1 MLMAFI
7 LGIWYLFENKTR
19 YSGILLS
26 KVRFQINS
34 GSQMEMTCDLCGIP
48 APDALGVYAANVD
61 GSGIRMPISTLQRAA
76 VRPPACR
83 ECGH

>member
-1 MLMAFI
+1 
-7 LGIWYLFENKTR
+7 
-19 YSGILLS
+19 
-26 KVRFQINS
+26 
-34 GSQMEMTCDLCGIP
+34 MEMTCDLCGIP